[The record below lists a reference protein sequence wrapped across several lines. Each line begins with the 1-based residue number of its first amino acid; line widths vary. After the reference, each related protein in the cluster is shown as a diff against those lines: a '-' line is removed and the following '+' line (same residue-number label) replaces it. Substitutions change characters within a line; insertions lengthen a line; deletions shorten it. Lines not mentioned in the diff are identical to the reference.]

1 MGPIQ
6 FATGISAEN
15 EPVDPDDL
23 FTEGVEKVYAVF
35 PYEGM
40 EDGLDF
46 KVIWYQDGQ
55 ELWRDED
62 KWQWGDEARFYS
74 FIDDPN
80 EGLYKLE
87 LLVNDSVLATGLF
100 EVR

>member
-6 FATGISAEN
+6 FATEISSQN
-15 EPVDPDDL
+15 EAINPDDR
-23 FTEGVEKVYAVF
+23 FSEGVNTVYAVF

-40 EDGLDF
+40 QDGVDF
-46 KVIWYQDGQ
+46 KVVWYQNGQ
-55 ELWRDED
+55 ELWRDENE
-62 KWQWGDEARFYS
+62 WQWGDEARFYS
-74 FIDDPN
+74 FINTPG

-87 LLVNDSVLATGLF
+87 LHVNDSILATGLF